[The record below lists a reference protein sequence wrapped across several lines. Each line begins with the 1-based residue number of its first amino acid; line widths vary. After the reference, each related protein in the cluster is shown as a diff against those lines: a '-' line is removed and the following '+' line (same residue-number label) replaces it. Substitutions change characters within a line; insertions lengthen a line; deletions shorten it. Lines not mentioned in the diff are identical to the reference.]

1 MDQREKRMAQNEA
14 LFREVNERIKAT
26 AEVLGTDST
35 FEYFCE
41 CSNAD
46 CTFQITL
53 TAKEYESI
61 RTDPTQ
67 FVVLP
72 LHFTP
77 EVETLASETKAYWI
91 VRKTGDAGEYVE
103 KLDPRSRQ

>member
-1 MDQREKRMAQNEA
+1 M
-14 LFREVNERIKAT
+14 
-26 AEVLGTDST
+26 G

-41 CSNAD
+41 CANAD
-46 CTFQITL
+46 CTFQVSL
-53 TAKEYESI
+53 TSAEYENV
-61 RTDPTQ
+61 RADPTQ
-67 FVVLP
+67 FFVLP

-77 EVETLASETKAYWI
+77 EVETVVSENKGYWI

>member
-1 MDQREKRMAQNEA
+1 VEQREKRMAQNEA

-26 AEVLGTDST
+26 ADGLGTDGT

-41 CSNAD
+41 CANAD
-46 CTFQITL
+46 CTFQVTL
-53 TAKEYESI
+53 THEEYERI
-61 RTDPTQ
+61 RSDPTQ

-77 EVETLASETKAYWI
+77 EIETLTAESKGYWI